1 MEAQLT
7 KQTNAYVS
15 NYTKQPKQKHGKED
29 KINEEVVINGMS
41 YKFKSLNRLS
51 LFNKFVE
58 KATELKDFKNQ
69 PLLRKEKSLLEK
81 IQELQEQLTQ
91 TQTEIKEVEKTHIE
105 LIEKTYNNE
114 SVKLVKKP
122 KNGNEKG
129 NKSWNKER
137 DYSEYFNNG
146 EVFLHRLHKTQA
158 FKENENY
165 GTIKLYHDL
174 TDLTNIWKCKYNEE
188 DNNLIGVYPKSIE
201 GEEYNTFKEFITAHN
216 QAHNHIVN
224 DGVEGVWKGSIKLVR
239 QSFKEAKGNDK
250 SVSLYKLSCLS
261 KLDKLENYYQPRPR
275 VFMTKN

>member
-1 MEAQLT
+1 MEAQLI

-15 NYTKQPKQKHGKED
+15 NYNKQPKQKQVKED

-41 YKFKSLNRLS
+41 YKFNSLNRLN
-51 LFNKFVE
+51 LFNEFVE
-58 KATELKDFKNQ
+58 KSTELKDFKNQ

-81 IQELQEQLTQ
+81 IKELQDQLTQ
-91 TQTEIKEVEKTHIE
+91 TQNEIKEVEKIHIE
-105 LIEKTYNNE
+105 LIDKTYINE
-114 SVKLVKKP
+114 GVKLEKKP
-122 KNGNEKG
+122 KSIKG
-129 NKSWNKER
+129 NQSWNTER

-146 EVFLHRLHKTQA
+146 EVFLHRLHKTQS

-174 TDLTNIWKCKYNEE
+174 TDLTNIWKCKYNTE

-224 DGVEGVWKGSIKLVR
+224 DGVEGVWKGSIKVIR
-239 QSFKEAKGNDK
+239 QSIKEAKGADK

-261 KLDKLENYYQPRPR
+261 KLEKLDNYYQPRPR
-275 VFMTKN
+275 INMTKI

>member
-15 NYTKQPKQKHGKED
+15 NYNKQPKQKQVKED

-41 YKFKSLNRLS
+41 YKFNSLNRLN
-51 LFNKFVE
+51 LFFEFVE
-58 KATELKDFKNQ
+58 KSTELKDFKNQ

-81 IQELQEQLTQ
+81 IKELQDQLTQ
-91 TQTEIKEVEKTHIE
+91 TQNQIKEVEKIHIE
-105 LIEKTYNNE
+105 LIDKTYHNE
-114 SVKLVKKP
+114 GVKLEKKP
-122 KNGNEKG
+122 KNGNESG
-129 NKSWNKER
+129 NKSWNTER

-174 TDLTNIWKCKYNEE
+174 TDLTNIWKCKYNTE

-216 QAHNHIVN
+216 QARNHIVN
-224 DGVEGVWKGSIKLVR
+224 NGVEGVWKGSIKVIR
-239 QSFKEAKGNDK
+239 QSIKEAKGADK

-261 KLDKLENYYQPRPR
+261 KLEKLDNYYQPRPR
-275 VFMTKN
+275 INMTKI